1 MIIGS
6 RRAKT
11 EAIRDIFEY
20 YLIVFIE
27 GRPAPVNEFLT
38 NFRRWE
44 LARLARDKKFS
55 IPLAAEPFK
64 DEHLQ

>member
-11 EAIRDIFEY
+11 GVIRDIFEY

-27 GRPAPVNEFLT
+27 DRSAPVNEFP
-38 NFRRWE
+38 
-44 LARLARDKKFS
+44 
-55 IPLAAEPFK
+55 PLGSCAAS
-64 DEHLQ
+64 

>member
-6 RRAKT
+6 GGAKT

-27 GRPAPVNEFLT
+27 ERLALVNEYSLLGACVT
-38 NFRRWE
+38 
-44 LARLARDKKFS
+44 S
-55 IPLAAEPFK
+55 
-64 DEHLQ
+64 

>member
-20 YLIVFIE
+20 YLIVFIA
-27 GRPAPVNEFLT
+27 GGPVFANEFP
-38 NFRRWE
+38 RWE
-44 LARLARDKKFS
+44 LVRLARDKKFS
-55 IPLAAEPFK
+55 IPLTAEPFK
-64 DEHLQ
+64 HEHLQ

>member
-27 GRPAPVNEFLT
+27 DRPAPVNEF
-38 NFRRWE
+38 
-44 LARLARDKKFS
+44 S
-55 IPLAAEPFK
+55 PLGVFATS
-64 DEHLQ
+64 